1 MMSRVGSDEQFTAG
15 ENVDQSI
22 YLVEHLVGLG
32 QIKYKHM
39 SYYPAVLILGI
50 YPKEI
55 LTKFHKRT
63 SMRTFIM
70 ALLVVTEN
78 WKQFGWQLEENIDS

>member
-15 ENVDQSI
+15 ESVNESI

-39 SYYPAVLILGI
+39 SYYPAVLKLGI

-55 LTKFHKRT
+55 LTKFHKGQ
-63 SMRTFIM
+63 
-70 ALLVVTEN
+70 A
-78 WKQFGWQLEENIDS
+78 